1 LFCVVCDRYFPIVFD
16 IPDLR
21 VFPDPYIDLEA
32 DRAKG
37 LELAARFDNSDF
49 AGLVDFYYSTTAVVP
64 PKHAR
69 KYTQGLL
76 AGVARAEAALVSWSK
91 VSGTTGNAANMK
103 LLEVGC
109 GTAPILVAAASSFK
123 KLVGVDIAFRWL
135 VVAKKRLAD
144 VGLDIPLIC
153 ACAEALTTPNRHSI
167 GPDPHTGMW
176 AGSFMPSRLLSAYV
190 RFIGGIPPV
199 RRLLSANSLARLIR
213 DAGFSLIGIE
223 LPNISE
229 GQFKYQ
235 KRALRILIKLY
246 QIATNLPICRQALKW
261 IGPLLHATA
270 QKPRPSSTISHP

>member
-1 LFCVVCDRYFPIVFD
+1 
-16 IPDLR
+16 
-21 VFPDPYIDLEA
+21 
-32 DRAKG
+32 
-37 LELAARFDNSDF
+37 
-49 AGLVDFYYSTTAVVP
+49 
-64 PKHAR
+64 
-69 KYTQGLL
+69 
-76 AGVARAEAALVSWSK
+76 
-91 VSGTTGNAANMK
+91 MK

-153 ACAEALTTPNRHSI
+153 ACAEALPFPDGIFDRVVFDSVVEVVKDQRQTMSECHRVMRPAGYLYVTTPNRHSI